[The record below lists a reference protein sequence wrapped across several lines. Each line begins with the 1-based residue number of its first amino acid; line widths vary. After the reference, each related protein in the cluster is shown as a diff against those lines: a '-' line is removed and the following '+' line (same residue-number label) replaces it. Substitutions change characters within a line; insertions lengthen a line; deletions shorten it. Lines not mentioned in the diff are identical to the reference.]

1 MASGIRAGGTE
12 SMELSGRTDCDSRGG
27 DTKSAVTVPEVEAW
41 RAGNDIG
48 GGAVAH
54 VLLRAGPVADSDD
67 DETLPDM
74 RASILVYIKGRL

>member
-27 DTKSAVTVPEVEAW
+27 DTKSTVTVPEVEVW

-54 VLLRAGPVADSDD
+54 VLLRAGPCQSRGG
-67 DETLPDM
+67 L
-74 RASILVYIKGRL
+74 G